1 MTLPLFKQCVLA
13 LSRSFSDLL
22 YSKASNLG
30 CGGSS
35 GFEGKTLR
43 VGIKTSPLYLSF
55 RFRFRPFD
63 FFDFLVELSP
73 SWKSRSQFNS
83 V

>member
-1 MTLPLFKQCVLA
+1 MRPRIVTVV
-13 LSRSFSDLL
+13 SDLL

-35 GFEGKTLR
+35 GFKGKTLH
-43 VGIKTSPLYLSF
+43 VGIKTSPLYLSL

-63 FFDFLVELSP
+63 FFDFLIELSP
-73 SWKSRSQFNS
+73 SWIRGTGFSD
-83 V
+83 